1 MACRLLA
8 AVLLGACATE
18 RHVVVES
25 SLPARVTDNGGRVVC
40 ERTPCTW
47 TVSRE
52 TCFGLD
58 SSSGFVL
65 LTARTPEG
73 VEAHSPAWRTCS
85 LEEGQHLFIELPV
98 AQGPRQHSTPDSP
111 R

>member
-1 MACRLLA
+1 MRTFVALTL
-8 AVLLGACATE
+8 LLGCACARE

-25 SLPARVTDNGGRVVC
+25 SVAARVTDHGGRLVC

-47 TVSRE
+47 TVSRA

-65 LTARTPEG
+65 LTARTADG
-73 VEAHSPAWRTCS
+73 VEVQSPAWRTCA
-85 LEEGQHLFIELPV
+85 LEEGQHLFIDFH
-98 AQGPRQHSTPDSP
+98 ADAGQ
-111 R
+111 